1 MAACAAGNEALPME
15 REQKELNQHPSVSS
29 LFDAARFPSPA
40 DEELLEVLAHGH
52 NSRVER
58 IVSTGQTTP
67 EGQWYDQEQ
76 DEWVALLSGNAE
88 LTWKD
93 GEKTKL
99 KAGDW
104 LLIPAHA
111 RHRVTYTSTEPPCV
125 WLAFFFNDEQG

>member
-15 REQKELNQHPSVSS
+15 REQKELNQHPSVS
-29 LFDAARFPSPA
+29 
-40 DEELLEVLAHGH
+40 LEVLAHGH

>member
-1 MAACAAGNEALPME
+1 MTHVRKRSP
-15 REQKELNQHPSVSS
+15 VS
-29 LFDAARFPSPA
+29 LFDLKDAPRPED
-40 DEELLEVLAHGH
+40 DELCETLAQGR
-52 NSRVER
+52 NVRVER

-88 LTWKD
+88 LTWDD
-93 GEKTKL
+93 GEKTPL

-111 RHRVTYTSTEPPCV
+111 RHRVTYTSSEPPCV
-125 WLAFFFNDEQG
+125 WIASFFEDEQD

>member
-1 MAACAAGNEALPME
+1 ME

-29 LFDAARFPSPA
+29 LFDAARFPYPA

-52 NSRVER
+52 NCRVER